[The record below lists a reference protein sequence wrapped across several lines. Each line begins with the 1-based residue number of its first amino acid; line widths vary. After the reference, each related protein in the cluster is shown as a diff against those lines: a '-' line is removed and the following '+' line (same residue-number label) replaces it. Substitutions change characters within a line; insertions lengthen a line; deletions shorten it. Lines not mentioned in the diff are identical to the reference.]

1 MTAKTQRYIAERKL
15 LASKKGSDRKMEV
28 VIRITEPYILQQQDV
43 DFPVDGVAAGCRIAI
58 EGIDMQEIDV
68 YGMDSLQAVNLAS
81 NIESLLEKRLN
92 KYDFFWATGEP
103 YFEE

>member
-1 MTAKTQRYIAERKL
+1 MSRKYIAERKL
-15 LASKKGSDRKMEV
+15 LASRKGSEKRLDV
-28 VIRITEPYILQQQDV
+28 TIRITEPFIVQQGDAG
-43 DFPVDGVAAGCRIAI
+43 FPADGVAAGCRIAI
-58 EGIDMQEIDV
+58 DGIDVPEITV

-81 NIESLLEKRLN
+81 NIESLLQERLS